1 MFTNNVIICNNSVI
15 VFLIEILYN
24 NSMKRTA
31 TTNTA
36 KHGNIKNLGSNRSPF
51 FTGSLFLCFKT
62 ELKGNE
68 KNGKHKG
75 KHKGN

>member
-1 MFTNNVIICNNSVI
+1 
-15 VFLIEILYN
+15 
-24 NSMKRTA
+24 MKRTA

-36 KHGNIKNLGSNRSPF
+36 DNGNIKNVGSNRSPF
-51 FTGSLFLCFKT
+51 FNGSLFLCFKT